1 MFGQELCH
9 IEDFACDDNPQIVGF
24 IVLRHFGESNLASA
38 HIVTC
43 RMINRKTQ
51 PKILDKNRTT
61 GI

>member
-38 HIVTC
+38 HVVTC
-43 RMINRKTQ
+43 RI
-51 PKILDKNRTT
+51 DKQKDTT
-61 GI
+61 KNLRQK